1 MLTRRELV
9 TGSAVGALA
18 SVAGPAAD
26 ATAAAIPAATFQ
38 PPPPQDI
45 DNAALRRIADSMTK
59 VGNSVD
65 QLSGAFRTNTL
76 AYGFA
81 GSLRA
86 AYTLYWKSHS
96 KFPDF
101 CEVGTDVFY
110 DIYDWHL
117 RQRLTPPVS
126 RLQDGR
132 LVITFMYTQL
142 LVRVDQS
149 GGYIGIPFDRQ

>member
-1 MLTRRELV
+1 M
-9 TGSAVGALA
+9 GALA
-18 SVAGPAAD
+18 SAAGTPAEFTPAE
-26 ATAAAIPAATFQ
+26 IPAATIDA
-38 PPPPQDI
+38 PPPQEI
-45 DNAALRRIADSMTK
+45 DNAALRRIADNMARVTT
-59 VGNSVD
+59 SVD

-76 AYGFA
+76 AYGFVDN
-81 GSLRA
+81 LRA

-110 DIYDWHL
+110 DIYDWHI
-117 RQRLTPPVS
+117 RQRLAPPVS

-149 GGYIGIPFDRQ
+149 AGYIGIPFDRQ